1 MVRDWGM
8 SPKVGPVGL
17 SRDGRNY
24 LGEED
29 PRFRSYAEQTQR
41 VIDEE
46 VSRLLIEAEQ
56 RATELLTTHRDALD
70 RLVALLLEKETIDGN
85 EVYATINPDPPSHP
99 EPLDAPIP
107 NGRPPRT
114 LTRTPL
120 S

>member
-8 SPKVGPVGL
+8 SPKLGPVGL
-17 SRDGRNY
+17 STDGPNY
-24 LGEED
+24 LGKED
-29 PRFRSYAEQTQR
+29 PRSRSYAEQTQR

-46 VSRLLIEAEQ
+46 VSRLLIEAER

-70 RLVALLLEKETIDGN
+70 RLIALLLEKETIDGN
-85 EVYATINPDPPSHP
+85 EVYATINPDPASHP
-99 EPLDAPIP
+99 EPLEAPIP